1 MSTLEQERKNE
12 PLLPGYT
19 IDEEGTF
26 NVYAIEPKM
35 YLEESITPQQ
45 QRRYT
50 SLVVGVIL
58 LIMVGLSI
66 AFTFAM
72 S

>member
-19 IDEEGTF
+19 IDEEGNF
-26 NVYAIEPKM
+26 NIYAIEPNM
-35 YLEESITPQQ
+35 YLEDSIAPEE

-50 SLVVGVIL
+50 SLVIAVIL
-58 LIMVGLSI
+58 LIMMAVSI
-66 AFTFAM
+66 ALGPLL
-72 S
+72 

>member
-19 IDEEGTF
+19 IDEEGNF
-26 NVYAIEPKM
+26 NIYAIEPNM
-35 YLEESITPQQ
+35 YMEEAMTPQRRQ
-45 QRRYT
+45 RYT
-50 SLVVGVIL
+50 SMVVAAIL
-58 LIMVGLSI
+58 LIVMAVSI
-66 AFTFAM
+66 AFTIAV